1 MKILKSR
8 GIRKAYISKT
18 MAMAMAMTVTVTRAK
33 IENKVFEHN
42 HVLGEQAK
50 GGYKATP
57 IAHVGRITSCSMQP
71 NALAAECG

>member
-18 MAMAMAMTVTVTRAK
+18 MAMAMAMAMAVMMAK
-33 IENKVFEHN
+33 IENKVFEHD

-50 GGYKATP
+50 GWYKATP
-57 IAHVGRITSCSMQP
+57 KAHVERITSCSMRP
-71 NALAAECG
+71 NAVD

>member
-18 MAMAMAMTVTVTRAK
+18 MAMAMTMTVTMAK

-42 HVLGEQAK
+42 HVLVE
-50 GGYKATP
+50 
-57 IAHVGRITSCSMQP
+57 
-71 NALAAECG
+71 